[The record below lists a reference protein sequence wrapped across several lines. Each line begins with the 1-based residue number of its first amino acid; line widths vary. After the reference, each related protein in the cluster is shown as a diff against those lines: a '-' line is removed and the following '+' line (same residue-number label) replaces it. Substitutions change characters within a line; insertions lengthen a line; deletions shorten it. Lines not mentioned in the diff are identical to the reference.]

1 MCSNKESMGLHP
13 AKREYIKLLI
23 RITYKE
29 ADMPINRKDEW
40 YQPLPYEKLAFS
52 SVIWALKNHSEI
64 DFTKEDIKVAYGFY
78 NYQTPPTLNMLCD
91 EALLYIY
98 SKLKKI
104 EEKLK

>member
-1 MCSNKESMGLHP
+1 MCSENKGRDLHP

-23 RITYKE
+23 RIAYKE
-29 ADMPINRKDEW
+29 VDEPLNYRDKW
-40 YQPLPYEKLAFS
+40 YPPLPYEKLAFS

-78 NYQTPPTLNMLCD
+78 NYQAPPTLNMLCD
-91 EALLYIY
+91 KALLYIY

>member
-1 MCSNKESMGLHP
+1 VCNNDKSMGLHP

-23 RITYKE
+23 RIAYKE
-29 ADMPINRKDEW
+29 VVEPVSYRDQWFP
-40 YQPLPYEKLAFS
+40 PLPHEKLAFS
-52 SVIWALKNHSEI
+52 NVRKALEYHSEI
-64 DFTKEDIKVAYGFY
+64 DFIKEDMGVIYGLY
-78 NYQTPPTLNMLCD
+78 EYTKPPTLNMLCD